1 MQTSTSSLLPV
12 AEQVVLDRRHLHA
25 HPELG
30 FQEVETAK
38 FVAQRLHALGL
49 EVQTGVARTGVVAL
63 LRGARPGRTVLLRA
77 DMDALPIQEE
87 NDVPYRSQNPGV
99 MHACGHDC
107 HTAIL
112 LNAARVLAERRE
124 KLAGNVK
131 LVFQPCEEQAPGG
144 AVAMIGEGVLENP
157 KVDAAFGLHVSQDGP
172 LGTVS
177 TRTGA
182 VMAAADTFTI
192 RLTGVGG
199 HGAYPH
205 QCVDPVVAA
214 AHITLALQTIV
225 SREIDPMH
233 SAVITVGS
241 IHAGDAPNIIAQT
254 CTMSG
259 TVRSFDNNVRLHLAK
274 RIEEIATG
282 LAHVLRVESVCHYS
296 FGNPAVVNDPAMTD
310 LVFEV
315 ARGVVPADK
324 LRIEEPSMGA
334 EDFSSFLERVP
345 GNFFFVGTRNAEKG
359 LTYGHH
365 HPKFD
370 VDESALPVAVD
381 MMVAVA
387 EHYLRG

>member
-1 MQTSTSSLLPV
+1 MQPIS
-12 AEQVVLDRRHLHA
+12 
-25 HPELG
+25 
-30 FQEVETAK
+30 
-38 FVAQRLHALGL
+38 
-49 EVQTGVARTGVVAL
+49 
-63 LRGARPGRTVLLRA
+63 GAGWCFGR
-77 DMDALPIQEE
+77 
-87 NDVPYRSQNPGV
+87 
-99 MHACGHDC
+99 
-107 HTAIL
+107 
-112 LNAARVLAERRE
+112 
-124 KLAGNVK
+124 
-131 LVFQPCEEQAPGG
+131 
-144 AVAMIGEGVLENP
+144 
-157 KVDAAFGLHVSQDGP
+157 
-172 LGTVS
+172 
-177 TRTGA
+177 
-182 VMAAADTFTI
+182 I
-192 RLTGVGG
+192 RLWMNQ
-199 HGAYPH
+199 H
-205 QCVDPVVAA
+205 QMF
-214 AHITLALQTIV
+214 V

-381 MMVAVA
+381 MMVAIA
-387 EHYLRG
+387 ERYLRT